1 MARRTKAEAEQ
12 TRQRIID
19 AARKVFYQSGVG
31 RSTLEEIA
39 KAAGV
44 TRGAVYWHFENKTDL
59 FFAMR
64 AQVTL
69 PLIDR
74 VDSMLQSGWEEDPLR
89 GIEAALNEFL
99 TILETDE
106 ATREVFRII
115 KLRCEYVDE
124 FAGVLAEINNSQNGF
139 AEQLALAYQHAR
151 DKGVLREGL
160 DPGAMAQDTA
170 VFMAGLLQRWLSES
184 ESGPIASNARR
195 MIGVHVALRRREGT
209 VRE

>member
-12 TRQRIID
+12 TRQRIIN

-124 FAGVLAEINNSQNGF
+124 FAGVLAEINNSQSGF

-160 DPGAMAQDTA
+160 DPRAMAQDTT
-170 VFMAGLLQRWLSES
+170 VFMAGLLQRWLSDS
-184 ESGPIASNARR
+184 AAGPIASNARR
-195 MIGVHVALRRREGT
+195 MIEAHVALRRQGR
-209 VRE
+209 

>member
-39 KAAGV
+39 KVAGV
-44 TRGAVYWHFENKTDL
+44 TRGAVYWHFENKAEL

-74 VDSMLQSGWEEDPLR
+74 FDSTLQSGQEEDPLE
-89 GIEAALNEFL
+89 GIEAALNEIL
-99 TILETDE
+99 SILETD
-106 ATREVFRII
+106 ATTREVFKII

-124 FAGVLAEINNSQNGF
+124 FADILVEINDSHICL
-139 AEQLALAYQHAR
+139 AEQLTLAYQRAR
-151 DKGVLREGL
+151 DKNVLRAGL
-160 DPGAMAQDTA
+160 EPRAMALDTS
-170 VFMAGLLQRWLSES
+170 VFIVGLTQRWLSES
-184 ESGPIASNARR
+184 ASGPIASNARQ
-195 MIGVHVALRRREGT
+195 MIRSHVALRRQDRQAG
-209 VRE
+209 R